1 MEKEKILKILF
12 KPLDPVTLKYKIN
25 SFISLRLFKL
35 GFKKQKYLYKL
46 LTSDSNYLN

>member
-12 KPLDPVTLKYKIN
+12 KFLDLVILKYKIN
-25 SFISLRLFKL
+25 FFIFLRLFKL

-46 LTSDSNYLN
+46 LILDSNYLN